1 MAGAGTGEIGA
12 PYLINLN
19 NGKMIKGG
27 RGGNSTCQSKC
38 SISLCRFSPSL
49 PLPRSLARSRV

>member
-19 NGKMIKGG
+19 NGKMIKGV
-27 RGGNSTCQSKC
+27 SE
-38 SISLCRFSPSL
+38 
-49 PLPRSLARSRV
+49 V